1 VHSPSRRLLSRFR
14 PYAARLLLALV
25 LLAVGSA
32 IPPAVVFLVRA
43 VMQDLLVEHDPA
55 ALSLLP
61 VAVVGLYL
69 VNGGASVARAY
80 LTRSI
85 AWRVVTDMR
94 QALHDHFLALDA
106 GWHQRTPL
114 GERLQRLNADCNQ
127 VQFAVS
133 GIVTAIQEP
142 LALAGLLASAFVLN
156 PVLAAIAA
164 LVLPLA
170 YLPIRALGRWSRR
183 ASRDALEAGAA
194 LSAVAQETLAGIRVV
209 QLHGAEALRAA
220 RYREANEAHFRA
232 QVAGVTAQIVPG
244 PVVEVLAAVAVG
256 AATYI
261 GGRQVLA
268 GTEEAGDVLA
278 FLAAIALMNR
288 PLKGIALVYSLWSR
302 AVAASESVDS
312 LLDMQPAV
320 ADAGRDG
327 GGGGDL
333 AAAGTMQPRHLE
345 IRGVSFSY
353 GESVVLHDLTL
364 GIRPGE
370 RVALVGASGAGKSTL
385 LSLLARLRDPGAGAI
400 TWDGVDLRDMPLRQ
414 WRRHLAVVTQEPF
427 LFDDTVAAN
436 IRLGRPGASD
446 EEVRVAAIAAN
457 ADAFIRA
464 LPGGYAAR
472 VDELG
477 LRLSGGER
485 QRLCI
490 ARAFLRGAPLLLLD
504 EPTSNLDAE
513 SEAGVVEGLEA
524 LCRGRTV
531 VLVAHRLSTVRN
543 VDRVVVLDQGRRV
556 EEGTHEDLLAR
567 GGAYARLY
575 ARQA

>member
-1 VHSPSRRLLSRFR
+1 MPRLALAFV
-14 PYAARLLLALV
+14 LLL
-25 LLAVGSA
+25 VGSA

-43 VMQDLLVEHDPA
+43 VMQDLLVEHDPR
-55 ALSLLP
+55 ALAVLP
-61 VAVVGLYL
+61 FVVVGLYL
-69 VNGGASVARAY
+69 VNGAASAARAY
-80 LTRSI
+80 TTRSI
-85 AWRVVTDMR
+85 AWRVVSDMR
-94 QALHDHFLALDA
+94 QQLHDHFLALDV

-156 PVLAAIAA
+156 PTLAAVAM
-164 LVLPLA
+164 LVVPAA
-170 YLPIRALGRWSRR
+170 YLPIRALGAWSRR
-183 ASRDALEAGAA
+183 ASKEALESGAR

-209 QLHGAEALRAA
+209 QLHGAETARAQ
-220 RYREANEAHFRA
+220 RFGDANEAHFRA
-232 QVAGVTAQIVPG
+232 QVASVTAQVVPG
-244 PVVEVLAAVAVG
+244 PVVELLAAVAVG

-278 FLAAIALMNR
+278 FLAAIGLMNR
-288 PLKGIALVYSLWSR
+288 PLKGVAQVYSLWMR
-302 AVAASESVDS
+302 AVAAEESVDR
-312 LLDMQPAV
+312 LLDTAPAV
-320 ADAGRDG
+320 PPDAPG
-327 GGGGDL
+327 
-333 AAAGTMQPRHLE
+333 AEPPAPPRAPQHL
-345 IRGVSFSY
+345 RVGALDFGY
-353 GESVVLHDLTL
+353 GESPVLHGVSLD
-364 GIRPGE
+364 IRPGE

-385 LSLLARLRDPGAGAI
+385 LSLLARLRDPSAGSI
-400 TWDGVDLRDMPLRQ
+400 TWGGVDLRAMALGT
-414 WRRHLAVVTQEPF
+414 WRSQVAVVTQEPF

-446 EEVRVAAIAAN
+446 AEVIAAADAAH
-457 ADAFIRA
+457 ADAFVRA
-464 LPGGYAAR
+464 LPGGYGAR

-477 LRLSGGER
+477 MRLSGGER

-490 ARAFLRGAPLLLLD
+490 ARAILRDAPLLLLD

-513 SEAGVVEGLEA
+513 SEAAVVAGLEA

-531 VLVAHRLSTVRN
+531 VLVAHRLSTVRE
-543 VDRVVVLDQGRRV
+543 VDRIVVMDGGRLV
-556 EEGTHEDLLAR
+556 EEGTHEALLAR
-567 GGAYARLY
+567 GGPYARLV